1 MYLTRDEFLKR
12 VEQSGSKYW
21 QEGKNYRWQYMSY
34 VIDILREMFP
44 NGGRF
49 CEAGASGILL
59 YEDSCNFEYPQHDL
73 NKIPYRIL
81 GGHVIPDN
89 FFDCF
94 VALQVWEH
102 LDNQA
107 VAFREVMRIAKSAI
121 LSFPYKWTWGD
132 KRHKG
137 IDGKK
142 IEKWTCGVVPEKI
155 KIINHRAIYT
165 FKFE

>member
-1 MYLTRDEFLKR
+1 MYLARDEFLKR
-12 VEQSGSKYW
+12 VEASNSKYW
-21 QEGKNYRWQYMSY
+21 REGKNYRWQYMSH

-44 NGGRF
+44 TGGRF

-102 LDNQA
+102 LDNQSA
-107 VAFREVMRIAKSAI
+107 AFQEVMRISKSAI
-121 LSFPYKWTWGD
+121 LSFPYQWNYGD
-132 KRHKG
+132 SRHKN
-137 IDGKK
+137 ITWQK
-142 IEKWTCGVVPEKI
+142 ISKWTCGVKPISK
-155 KIINHRAIYT
+155 KIIKERIICVW
-165 FKFE
+165 KF